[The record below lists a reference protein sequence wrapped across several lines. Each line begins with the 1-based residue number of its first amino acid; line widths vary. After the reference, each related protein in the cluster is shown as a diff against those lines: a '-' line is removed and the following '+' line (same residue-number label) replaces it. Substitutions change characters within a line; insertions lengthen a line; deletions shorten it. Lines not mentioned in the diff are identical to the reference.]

1 MYKLFSLFCCLVQHD
16 AAEAFLTVNQENNTR
31 VNRLNWAA
39 WDPRHIYSSLST
51 LSWSHS
57 KQKGLP
63 DCLVCSSHQ
72 ITTSMSLHEG
82 PDVRHMQI
90 CSRGGWETCCSEWL
104 VRETRIHGNTS
115 FLACWFLKWLIRL
128 QQLAQEEPWSRG
140 GHTYLEHFPGLFP
153 GSPQFRSLRG
163 HLFPVINQFGFCWM
177 GFFSFVSNIN
187 LFHSQ
192 IQRYNTAMR
201 PNLEVVG

>member
-1 MYKLFSLFCCLVQHD
+1 MFKLFSLFCCLVQHD
-16 AAEAFLTVNQENNTR
+16 ATEAFFTVNRENNTR

-39 WDPRHIYSSLST
+39 WDPRHIYFSLST

-90 CSRGGWETCCSEWL
+90 CSRGGWETCCCEWL
-104 VRETRIHGNTS
+104 ARETRIHGNTS
-115 FLACWFLKWLIRL
+115 FLAWWFLKWLIRL

-140 GHTYLEHFPGLFP
+140 GHTYLEHFSLFWGL
-153 GSPQFRSLRG
+153 PQFCSLRG
-163 HLFPVINQFGFCWM
+163 HKSVWILWD
-177 GFFSFVSNIN
+177 GFFF
-187 LFHSQ
+187 FH
-192 IQRYNTAMR
+192 
-201 PNLEVVG
+201 G